1 MNNRPSHFMN
11 FYKILFTLFGIFT
24 FINKAKYYTSKVKDE
39 IWVWEFGLL
48 DNGIDPII
56 GLCASEKRKEFHDS
70 IFND

>member
-1 MNNRPSHFMN
+1 MN
-11 FYKILFTLFGIFT
+11 FYILFTLFGIFT

-56 GLCASEKRKEFHDS
+56 GLCA
-70 IFND
+70 I